1 MQSYLTAR
9 QQVADAEN
17 KLAAMRSEYSRGNH
31 DNAELIRQAEKQ
43 LSEAKGMLTGLRNTV
58 ISAEQ

>member
-1 MQSYLTAR
+1 
-9 QQVADAEN
+9 
-17 KLAAMRSEYSRGNH
+17 MRSEYSRGNH